1 MLTDR
6 LFERVKEFR
15 NPTVLGLDTRFEY
28 LPEAMKKQLDTQ
40 APLQSAAHLLGT
52 FNKALMDAV
61 AELIPCVKLQSAYY
75 EMYGPDGV
83 KLLWELVRYAKE
95 RGFIT
100 IVDAKRNDIGATA
113 QAYSTA
119 YLGSTPLGE
128 GISARAFDS
137 DYLTVTPY
145 LGEDGILPFLE
156 DCKAF
161 DKGIFVLAKTSNP
174 SSGQLQDLLVGDK
187 PIYWHVMDLAD
198 GFSGMETGSFGYKNI
213 GAVVGATYPR
223 QGAQLRSAFPHIPF
237 LLPGY
242 GAQGAKGEDL
252 VLCFDDNGF
261 GAVVNA
267 SRSLLCAHQKSD
279 LPYADATRAAAID
292 MQADL
297 LQSLKAAGRLSY

>member
-1 MLTDR
+1 MLTDK
-6 LFERVKEFR
+6 LFEKVKQFR

-28 LPEAMKKQLDTQ
+28 LPEELKKQFDPS
-40 APLQSAAHLLGT
+40 APFQSATHLIGV

-61 AELIPCVKLQSAYY
+61 SELVPCVKLQSAYY
-75 EMYGPDGV
+75 EMYGPDGIM
-83 KLLWELVRYAKE
+83 LLWDMLRYADE
-95 RGFIT
+95 LGFAT
-100 IVDAKRNDIGATA
+100 IVDGKRNDIGATA

-119 YLGSTPLGE
+119 YIGQTPFFE
-128 GISARAFDS
+128 TISASSFDA

-145 LGEDGILPFLE
+145 LGEDGIVPFLD
-156 DCKAF
+156 DCKAH

-187 PIYWHVMDLAD
+187 PIYWHVMDLLD
-198 GFSGMETGSFGYKNI
+198 GFSDMEVGSFGYKNI

-252 VLCFDDNGF
+252 ALCFDENGF
-261 GAVVNA
+261 GAIVNA
-267 SRSLLCAHQKSD
+267 SRSLLCAHQKSE
-279 LPYADATRAAAID
+279 LSYPSATRAAAIE
-292 MQADL
+292 MQSDL
-297 LQSLKAAGRLSY
+297 LRSLKAAGRLSY